1 MVSSRTAGTML
12 AAAGI
17 CFALSSCKVDH
28 QNVVKAIRIGVQA
41 AIELGFTQW
50 KKKDPQ
56 AVKETSKAL
65 NKSINEDILPW
76 IKGQATLELDR
87 REEELKSSTEVQIFL
102 NSSIMKN
109 LPEEARLA
117 ILAASVILDM
127 YLPVPD
133 VNKKLTQEQVDYI
146 VAFLSGI
153 EAATLN
159 FMDTTRSFERKSTWI
174 K

>member
-1 MVSSRTAGTML
+1 M
-12 AAAGI
+12 
-17 CFALSSCKVDH
+17 
-28 QNVVKAIRIGVQA
+28 
-41 AIELGFTQW
+41 
-50 KKKDPQ
+50 KK
-56 AVKETSKAL
+56 SKAL

-76 IKGQATLELDR
+76 IKGQATL
-87 REEELKSSTEVQIFL
+87 KPSTEVQIFL

>member
-76 IKGQATLELDR
+76 IKGQATL
-87 REEELKSSTEVQIFL
+87 KPSTEVQIFL